1 MLSIAKLFLEGL
13 LGVCPCDV
21 ILWLSVMRWRA
32 LWVLRGTSCPKSL
45 IKAQYWLMVYRFMK
59 FIFN

>member
-21 ILWLSVMRWRA
+21 ILWLSVMLWRA

-45 IKAQYWLMVYRFMK
+45 I
-59 FIFN
+59 